1 MDNLLK
7 ELTDLLLSDGEF
19 ASDGS
24 ILKNKLIE
32 AVFASEVSILKILLN
47 SETLKSHFFVEVEGT
62 LIFDKIKF
70 QEFVTNKEFLPDSF
84 TAFENRIGLTA
95 GDSYLSQ
102 ANEVVLSWPYKD
114 CILEGGML
122 KTEQKREEIFW
133 NTNLSPEN
141 ITRLFEPKALIGWEY
156 WDKDAIS
163 KGKAMPV
170 ERLCLNDNLLIKG
183 NNLLALY
190 SLKTRY
196 AGRIK
201 LIYIDPPYN
210 TGSDTFK
217 YNDRVNHSAWLT
229 FMRNRLEIAK
239 ELLSPTGTIFV
250 NLDDNEAHYCKV
262 LMDEIFGRQNFIANI
277 IWQKR

>member
-133 NTNLSPEN
+133 NTNLSPEY
-141 ITRLFEPKALIGWEY
+141 L
-156 WDKDAIS
+156 S
-163 KGKAMPV
+163 
-170 ERLCLNDNLLIKG
+170 IKP
-183 NNLLALY
+183 
-190 SLKTRY
+190 SLK
-196 AGRIK
+196 
-201 LIYIDPPYN
+201 
-210 TGSDTFK
+210 
-217 YNDRVNHSAWLT
+217 
-229 FMRNRLEIAK
+229 
-239 ELLSPTGTIFV
+239 
-250 NLDDNEAHYCKV
+250 
-262 LMDEIFGRQNFIANI
+262 NI
-277 IWQKR
+277 LVF